1 MEDKD
6 IVRLYWDRNEQA
18 ITESQQKYGA
28 YCSSIARNILSNPAD
43 AEECVNDTWLG
54 AWNTMPPQRPAILRT
69 FLGRITRNLSFDLWR
84 RLRRDKRGGGNLD
97 LVLDELAEL
106 VSGNETPEDLF
117 LTKELGEE
125 IGRFLAALPDEKRAM
140 FILRYW
146 YADSVRDIAER
157 FQMREN
163 TVSVT
168 LSRTRARLKTHLTE
182 RGYEI

>member
-1 MEDKD
+1 MDD
-6 IVRLYWDRNEQA
+6 ASIVNLYWDRNEKA
-18 ITESQQKYGA
+18 VTESQLKYGA
-28 YCSSIARNILSNPAD
+28 YCSSIARNILSDPAD

-54 AWNTMPPQRPAILRT
+54 AWNTMPPKRPAILRT
-69 FLGRITRNLSFDLWR
+69 FLGRITRSLSFDLYR
-84 RLRRDKRGGGNLD
+84 RMHRKKRGGANID
-97 LVLDELAEL
+97 LVLDELEEL

-125 IGRFLAALPDEKRAM
+125 ISRFLASLPEEKRAM

-168 LSRTRARLKTHLTE
+168 LSRIRTRLKTHLTE